1 MNSTKVILSTALLT
15 TSAFSGMKAGVK
27 AESTDKKNVLFI
39 IVDDLRPELN
49 SYGVS
54 GMITPNLDKLAQN
67 GLQMNQAYCNI
78 PVSGASRA
86 SLMTGLRPGKSRWWD
101 VNAEIDK
108 EAPEAITLPKHFK
121 ENGYTTISNSKVIH
135 GKNDAKDSWSKI
147 WKPKGRGSWRNY
159 LGDENLEGEKSK
171 GNAYAYECLDV
182 PDSDYF
188 DGATADKTIKDL
200 RQLKDNKQPFFLAV
214 GILKPHLPFNAPKKY
229 WDLYKE
235 SDIQL
240 PANYN
245 MDRSSYPKQAFHTWN
260 EIRFYKNLPQKGPLE
275 DTAEA
280 KRLIHGYKACVSY
293 ADAQIGRIMDELKN
307 LGLDKNTV
315 VVLIGDH
322 GWSLGDH
329 GEWCKHS
336 NFSVVNRSVCFVSAP
351 DLNKGKKVDE
361 VIEFVDLYP
370 TICDLAGVEKP
381 AHLEGESFKT
391 LISKGDSQW
400 KNTAVVKWHNGISLM
415 TPEYRYT
422 EWFTMDSGKSQAS
435 MLFKISDDPQ
445 ENRNLAK
452 DKKYDK
458 IKEKLKKEMEAKMGF
473 DL

>member
-1 MNSTKVILSTALLT
+1 MCLKYLTTALMTASVFPL
-15 TSAFSGMKAGVK
+15 VK
-27 AESTDKKNVLFI
+27 AEAPSDTEKKNVLFI
-39 IVDDLRPELN
+39 IVDDLRPELS

-54 GMITPNLDKLAQN
+54 GMITPNLDKLAEN
-67 GLQMNQAYCNI
+67 GVQFNQAFCNI

-108 EAPEAITLPKHFK
+108 EAPDVVTLPKHFK

-159 LGDENLEGEKSK
+159 LGDENLKGEKSK
-171 GNAYAYECLDV
+171 GNAFAYECLDV
-182 PDSDYF
+182 ADDEYF

-200 RQLKDNKQPFFLAV
+200 RRLKKNNEPFFLAV
-214 GILKPHLPFNAPKKY
+214 GILKPHLPFNAPEKY
-229 WDLYKE
+229 WNLYEE
-235 SDIQL
+235 SAIQL
-240 PANYN
+240 PANYT

-260 EIRFYKNLPQKGPLE
+260 EIRFYKNLPQKGPLT
-275 DTAEA
+275 DTVEA

-293 ADAQIGRIMDELKN
+293 ADAQIGRIMDEVKS
-307 LGLDKNTV
+307 LGMDKNTV
-315 VVLIGDH
+315 IVLIGDH

-351 DLNKGKKVDE
+351 ELPKGKKVDE
-361 VIEFVDLYP
+361 MIEFVDLYP
-370 TICDLAGVEKP
+370 TICDLAGVTKP
-381 AHLEGESFKT
+381 AHLEGESFKN
-391 LISKGDSQW
+391 LITAGDPLW
-400 KNTAVVKWHNGISLM
+400 KNSAVVKWHNGISLM

-422 EWFTMDSGKSQAS
+422 EWFTMDKGTSQAS
-435 MLFKISDDPQ
+435 MLFKVTDDPE

-458 IKEKLKKEMEAKMGF
+458 VKEKLKNEMKSRMGF